1 MALVTVQ
8 RSPTPSA
15 TSSPCASLMSFRY
28 SQSSLKFSEAV
39 AQKNELIPA
48 LGKPCSALQVSC
60 RICMKC
66 NVPLEVRTVFVA
78 EEEDDDDSGIG
89 ASLRTT
95 EKYY

>member
-1 MALVTVQ
+1 
-8 RSPTPSA
+8 
-15 TSSPCASLMSFRY
+15 
-28 SQSSLKFSEAV
+28 
-39 AQKNELIPA
+39 
-48 LGKPCSALQVSC
+48 
-60 RICMKC
+60 MKC